1 MELASNITASPN
13 QSVAHNG
20 KRTILVVDDDQSIL
34 RVIRRVFERAGYTVT
49 VACTGLDAQ
58 KLIDRFCFDAALID
72 IRLPDMLG
80 TELLSRIAR
89 SQQTVKIVFTGS
101 PEPEYRLEAER
112 KGADAFLIKPVNPA
126 TILELLEEKF
136 KARVTQSRC
145 ND

>member
-1 MELASNITASPN
+1 MELASNITASTD

-49 VACTGLDAQ
+49 VASTGLDAQ
-58 KLIDRFCFDAALID
+58 KLIDGGCFDAALID
-72 IRLPDMLG
+72 VRLPDMLG
-80 TELLSRIAR
+80 MELLSRIAR
-89 SQQTVKIVFTGS
+89 SHQTVKIVFTGS

-112 KGADAFLIKPVNPA
+112 KGADAFLTKPVNPG

-136 KARVTQSRC
+136 KARPTQPRC